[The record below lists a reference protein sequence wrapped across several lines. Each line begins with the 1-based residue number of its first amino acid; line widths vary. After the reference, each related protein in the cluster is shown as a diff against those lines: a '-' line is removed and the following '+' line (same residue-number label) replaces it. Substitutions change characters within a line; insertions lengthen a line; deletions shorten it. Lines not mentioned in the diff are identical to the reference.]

1 MKHVKNSLSATALI
15 ILIGIVSV
23 IFDTQTRCACGATV
37 EENVQT
43 LLNTNSCPGCD
54 LSGADLKNTD
64 LTGANLN
71 GAILRG
77 TDLSG
82 CELENVDLRGA
93 NLEAANLSRADL
105 NGADMSGASLNG
117 AWVEGADFLGVRGL
131 TPEQKQFLKKNGAI
145 VSD

>member
-1 MKHVKNSLSATALI
+1 MGHVKNSLSAAALVI
-15 ILIGIVSV
+15 SIGIISMVL
-23 IFDTQTRCACGATV
+23 DTQTRYAYGATV
-37 EENVQT
+37 KENIQT

-71 GAILRG
+71 GATLRG
-77 TDLSG
+77 ADLSG

-131 TPEQKQFLKKNGAI
+131 TPEQKQYLKKNGAI
-145 VSD
+145 VPD